1 MNNVPSPPDLKV
13 LLRDWAVQPERSN
26 AAAKLARAIS
36 DATGVPF
43 ARASEWIGA
52 LQLAVCHPD
61 LCSELFAREER

>member
-1 MNNVPSPPDLKV
+1 MTPPDLKA
-13 LLRDWAVQPERSN
+13 LLREWAAEPERSA

-52 LQLAVCHPD
+52 LQLAVCYPD
-61 LCSELFAREER
+61 TCRELFKREDRE